1 MSFSGVFETLRCY
14 DGCVFA
20 QHLHLAR
27 LIRGCPVV
35 GIKPP
40 EKTLLELAL
49 RTIIKEKHL
58 KNARLRLKV
67 ERRKA
72 GPQVIVSA
80 QRLAGL
86 MKARRGFSVL
96 LSREKAFRAGA
107 LTGVKSL
114 DRRFYERLFRQA
126 QNRGYYDEALFCNN
140 KGYVVEG
147 TRANVFIVRGQ
158 TVLTPSL
165 DSGCLPGITRQI
177 VLGLLKKMRVR
188 CLERPIRVQELYG
201 ADEIFLT
208 NSVIEIVAVCRLN
221 GKNVG
226 TGSVGAI
233 TRKAMDAYQK
243 EVEKACGLRYNK

>member
-1 MSFSGVFETLRCY
+1 MSLSGVFETLRCY

-20 QHLHLAR
+20 QRLHLAR

-35 GIKPP
+35 GIEPP

-49 RTIIKEKHL
+49 RTIVKEKHL

-67 ERRKA
+67 VHSKA
-72 GPQVIVSA
+72 APQVVVSA
-80 QRLAGL
+80 QKLAGL
-86 MKARRGFSVL
+86 EKARKGFSVF
-96 LSREKAFRAGA
+96 LSEGKAFRAGKIS
-107 LTGVKSL
+107 GVKSL

-126 QNRGYYDEALFCNN
+126 QNRGDDEALFCNN

-158 TVLTPSL
+158 TILTPPL

-177 VLGLLKKMRVR
+177 VLGILKKMGVR
-188 CLERPIRVQELYG
+188 CLERPIRVQEIFG

-233 TRKAMDAYQK
+233 TGKARDAYQK
-243 EVEKACGLRYNK
+243 EVEKACGLSYNE